1 MRKNKIECPSCD
13 KASGLALG
21 AGFTR
26 RNFLQLAEAPSVR
39 IEAADNAAFDAA
51 VTKITDVVRNS
62 GVEAGEHAD
71 VLHRAAAKRA

>member
-1 MRKNKIECPSCD
+1 MD
-13 KASGLALG
+13 
-21 AGFTR
+21 
-26 RNFLQLAEAPSVR
+26 LQLAEAPSVR